1 MAAAVA
7 GANSSM
13 LGRSSLLLLEE
24 VLAAV
29 GAAVPWGRQ
38 QQQGED
44 GGLTVAVLGH
54 TFSAMKVQN

>member
-1 MAAAVA
+1 MAAAVGRA
-7 GANSSM
+7 GSCM

-29 GAAVPWGRQ
+29 GAAVPLERQ

-44 GGLTVAVLGH
+44 GGLTVAALGH
-54 TFSAMKVQN
+54 ASSAMKVQN